1 MTISTNQSGTAFDA
15 CLDEGTRQSQN
26 LIQGWCASLAERL
39 YGRSKTQADP
49 AQRRTLQN
57 VAAALKENRAFIEA
71 GFVKQLE
78 AAVRGDIRQ
87 AGARLPDSPAR
98 SFSALSFDQ
107 LELMG
112 DNQVQE
118 AVESARLQQDIK
130 LASEAGLAGFSA
142 RLSTAQ
148 GFDRVRADKNPWR
161 PEVVAQVLLALLQST
176 PVATHTRACW
186 LQNGAHL
193 MGEQLH
199 LFYVSLDRMLA
210 ERGVL
215 PAPYGVLATSQIKG
229 AKSAESVA
237 EPAAEPPVTA
247 PVMGSPRL
255 DTQLV
260 AAGHLDQSV
269 HSKLLTLDRLHH
281 LLVGDY
287 DACFNGQTASP
298 GENSDTPVHS
308 DFVHTVPN
316 ALDML
321 MELEEKGI
329 APLSLAK
336 ETQPTPLPLAQMRA
350 HLKTDAKTLG
360 QSLAIEV
367 IGLMI
372 KQLAHDER
380 LLVPVR
386 QVIVN
391 AEPAF
396 LRLAVTDPR
405 FFSDKTHPARRLLDV
420 ITSASL
426 AYASEDTAGFAEF
439 MLSVQRTAA
448 LLTEEHAS
456 DAQHFAVLL
465 QTFEES
471 QARQSQ
477 QYLQAQRRAV
487 QALLQA
493 EQRNLLAGKI
503 ASEIHGRPDFVEGNR
518 IITSFLT
525 GPWSQVIA
533 WERLLGEHGDAGLPK
548 ALYSRTLDDLLWS
561 LDPAKVLNHQKR
573 LLKIIPYMLASLR
586 EGLLSIA
593 YPLEQSRLFFDE
605 LMMVHRAGLR
615 VVPPRSDM
623 AGKPRG
629 ELADMFTSD
638 EALESMRPWLAPAE
652 AQHTGFIDDADD
664 RAGSNLS
671 TALEQ
676 QEMPGGTELQL
687 GDWVELLVD
696 LRWLRAQLTWI
707 SPHNTLFMFTSE
719 GGRKHSMT
727 ARVLNHLRNL
737 ELVKVV
743 SHQGVLDGA
752 LNGVARTAMRN
763 SLGDEPV
770 V

>member
-15 CLDEGTRQSQN
+15 CLEEGTRQSQN

-78 AAVRGDIRQ
+78 AAVRDEIHQ
-87 AGARLPDSPAR
+87 AGGRQPDRPAN

-118 AVESARLQQDIK
+118 AVESARLQQQIK
-130 LASEAGLAGFSA
+130 LASEAGLVGFSA

-148 GFDRVRADKNPWR
+148 GFDRVRTDKNPWR
-161 PEVVAQVLLALLQST
+161 PEVVSQVLFALLKTT
-176 PVATHTRACW
+176 PVANHMRASW
-186 LQNGAHL
+186 LGNGAQL

-199 LFYVSLDRMLA
+199 LFYVALDRMLA
-210 ERGVL
+210 EQGVL
-215 PAPYGVLATSQIKG
+215 PAPYGVLSTAQVRGGTSAAFAADPAT
-229 AKSAESVA
+229 
-237 EPAAEPPVTA
+237 EPAAQA
-247 PVMGSPRL
+247 PVVSPSRL

-260 AAGHLDQSV
+260 TAGHLGQSV
-269 HSKLLTLDRLHH
+269 HNKLLTLDRLHH

-287 DACFNGQTASP
+287 DASFKGLAASSD
-298 GENSDTPVHS
+298 GNSDAPLHS
-308 DFVHTVPN
+308 DFAHTVPN

-321 MELEEKGI
+321 MELEKKGI
-329 APLSLAK
+329 TPVSRANDTRS
-336 ETQPTPLPLAQMRA
+336 TPLPLAQMRA

-372 KQLAHDER
+372 KQLADDDR
-380 LLVPVR
+380 LLMPVR

-439 MLSVQRTAA
+439 MATVQQTAA

-456 DAQHFAVLL
+456 DAQHFAGLL
-465 QTFEES
+465 QTFEKS

-477 QYLQAQRRAV
+477 QYLEPQRRAV

-493 EQRNLLAGKI
+493 EQRNLLAEKI
-503 ASEIHGRPDFVEGNR
+503 ASEIHERPDFVEGNR

-533 WERLLGEHGDAGLPK
+533 SERLRGEHGQAGLSK
-548 ALYSRTLDDLLWS
+548 ALYGRTLDDLLWS

-573 LLKIIPYMLASLR
+573 LLKIIPHMLESLR

-593 YPLEQSRLFFDE
+593 YPLEHSRSFFDE
-605 LMMVHRAGLR
+605 LMLIHRAGLR
-615 VVPPRSDM
+615 VVAPRSDTS
-623 AGKPRG
+623 GKPRS
-629 ELADMFTSD
+629 ELADMFSSD
-638 EALESMRPWLAPAE
+638 DALESSRPWLAPAE
-652 AQHTGFIDDADD
+652 AQHTGFIDDSDD
-664 RAGSNLS
+664 QVGSAPS
-671 TALEQ
+671 AAFQ
-676 QEMPGGTELQL
+676 QQGMPEGAALQL

-727 ARVLNHLRNL
+727 ARVLNHLQRSA
-737 ELVKVV
+737 LVKVV

-752 LNGVARTAMRN
+752 LDGVARTAMRN
-763 SLGDEPV
+763 SLVNEPV